1 LPNGTQICITTLGA
15 LKKLINKT
23 DLSGL
28 KQIVIDDADVY
39 FKKDDDLNCQLIYIL
54 DKVKGVQF

>member
-15 LKKLINKT
+15 LKNLIDKT

-28 KQIVIDDADVY
+28 KQFVIDDADVY
-39 FKKDDDLNCQLIYIL
+39 F
-54 DKVKGVQF
+54 